1 MVGVFCRVN
10 DWRTRKPMHIDTDT
24 LILMFPIAFMFH
36 DFEEVI
42 LGEPWLKKNAA
53 EIKDQI
59 KNRVPAFLAR
69 QLAAVLN
76 KSASEFAFTVSLLFS
91 LTVISSYLAVGQK
104 KYGFFLLASG
114 AFFIHGFGHIGQAV
128 ALRRYVPA
136 VISSVLVVIPYGL
149 ALYPRLIREG
159 IADLSGLLTYF
170 LIGAA
175 LTVPFVLVIH
185 KVGDVL
191 YRKTVRLLI
200 D

>member
-1 MVGVFCRVN
+1 
-10 DWRTRKPMHIDTDT
+10 MHTDTDT
-24 LILMFPIAFMFH
+24 LILMFPIVFMFH

-53 EIKDQI
+53 EIKDRI
-59 KNRVPAFLAR
+59 KHRVPTVLAR
-69 QLAAVLN
+69 QFVTVLD
-76 KSASEFAFTVSLLFS
+76 KPASEFAFTVSLLFS
-91 LTVISSYLAVGQK
+91 LTVISSYMAAEHK

-128 ALRRYVPA
+128 ALRRYIPA

-159 IADLSGLLTYF
+159 IADLSGLLTYS
-170 LIGAA
+170 LIGTA
-175 LTVPFVLVIH
+175 LTVPFILVMH

-200 D
+200 DK